1 MIKAKKICGGCRK
14 IKGVS
19 CVCPTKKPFEGIA
32 RDNYPFY
39 NSRRW
44 RSIAKNH
51 KKNNPLCIQC
61 LQEGKTTPVDV
72 TDHITSID
80 DGGHKT
86 DLNNLQSLC
95 HSCHNKKTGKNKRK

>member
-1 MIKAKKICGGCRK
+1 MKKPSKICSICRK
-14 IKGVS
+14 IKFEG
-19 CVCPTKKPFEGIA
+19 CTRCKKKPFEGIA

-39 NSRRW
+39 NSQRW
-44 RSIAKNH
+44 RKIAKNH
-51 KKNNPLCIQC
+51 KKINPLCIQC

-72 TDHITSID
+72 TDHIISID

-95 HSCHNKKTGKNKRK
+95 HACHNSKTGRNKRK